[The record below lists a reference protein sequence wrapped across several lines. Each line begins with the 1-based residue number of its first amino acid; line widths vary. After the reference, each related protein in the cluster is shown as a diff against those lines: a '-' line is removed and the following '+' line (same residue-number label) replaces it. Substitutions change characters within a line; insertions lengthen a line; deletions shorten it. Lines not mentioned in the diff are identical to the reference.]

1 MYPFNMLRVD
11 FIHQYCVKAAGC
23 AAVAQKV
30 VLGSPHQFLLLV
42 WGDAHAGPA
51 EIGIA
56 AQANF
61 NKYQRITIAHD
72 QVYFAK
78 TAAVIGFQQG
88 KPLLLQISG
97 GQFFGFI
104 TAITQG
110 AFSSATPS

>member
-1 MYPFNMLRVD
+1 M
-11 FIHQYCVKAAGC
+11 
-23 AAVAQKV
+23 AQKV
-30 VLGSPHQFLLLV
+30 VLGSSHQFLLLV
-42 WGDAHAGPA
+42 RGDAHAGPA
-51 EIGIA
+51 EINIA
-56 AQANF
+56 AQADF
-61 NKYQRITIAHD
+61 NKYRCVAVAHD

-110 AFSSATPS
+110 AFSNATPS